1 MAAATRPG
9 SGRAR
14 EKAAD
19 PSRKR
24 VPRLRRA
31 PRDPALTPPGLRLPT
46 LPDTPSKGNRH
57 RAAHPVFRAP
67 GSAALTKPDDEVT
80 SPAGI
85 YLTRLP
91 NMSAENSQSP
101 VGPSP
106 LHSPTTSQQSTQT
119 FSSEEEDAEE
129 EKESPKEE
137 PSFSKEDEFLGENG
151 YVENYPEEDE
161 YLQEAQFLTAEGYL
175 YARDYLYKN
184 QYLKWREYLQ
194 KEVGSNGQDY
204 WYENDYPESRENLQE
219 EVASKEQDYWYEN
232 DYPESRENLQ
242 EEVASKEQ
250 DYLYENDYLQRGKP
264 QAAAPGHRAPAGR
277 PSTTLRQPPSPDT
290 KWPPSPGRGRPQPVL
305 MTAPALC
312 STGPLVPHDTPQGAG
327 NVDCQGRH
335 DGHAGPVASTS
346 QATGTSQATTLF
358 AVPTPA
364 SESTSE
370 PYYDL
375 VPLASFTKDG
385 REFVIWKDKST
396 QTEWLYKTNVY
407 VITEMPGEENEEL
420 TAVKPGS
427 GEGLQ
432 DSRVN
437 EPADMLDSLVNEPA
451 DMLEVDDIDL
461 LNPKVVDMPTIT
473 YHFGSQSS
481 EVEEPEKQEVKKP
494 RHVVRRKKK
503 LEIDTEWIKD
513 KIEVHQGDAKLDLYP
528 NKDIFQ
534 ILFPDG
540 SGQIY
545 YPSRNLALLILSS
558 AESKFTYIILEDSK
572 EMQMQALVNNSG
584 HATFHDDNREIWLS
598 LSPNL
603 GYYFAKDQAQK
614 AWNWWNLSDHV
625 HAPPIR
631 PISLRI
637 NQYIEV
643 QIRSQDKITFCFTHQ
658 KQHIY
663 LNLGTKYKGAL
674 GSVCRRLQTKAEVAQ
689 IRFSGAQVD
698 VGSWPGMAD
707 SLSAVFVTPDML
719 SEMKSQVALEVDAG
733 PWVRKI
739 RVLLGKMSRVV
750 NFLTISE
757 LENFLEATGI
767 LLIDN
772 TSLTEKFRSR
782 VEVATTLVPGSFSS
796 Y

>member
-1 MAAATRPG
+1 
-9 SGRAR
+9 
-14 EKAAD
+14 
-19 PSRKR
+19 
-24 VPRLRRA
+24 
-31 PRDPALTPPGLRLPT
+31 
-46 LPDTPSKGNRH
+46 
-57 RAAHPVFRAP
+57 
-67 GSAALTKPDDEVT
+67 
-80 SPAGI
+80 
-85 YLTRLP
+85 
-91 NMSAENSQSP
+91 MSAENSQAP

-119 FSSEEEDAEE
+119 FSSEEEDAEG

-151 YVENYPEEDE
+151 YLENYAEEDE

-194 KEVGSNGQDY
+194 KEVGSNEQDY
-204 WYENDYPESRENLQE
+204 WYENDYPESRENLPK
-219 EVASKEQDYWYEN
+219 EVASNGQDYWYEN
-232 DYPESRENLQ
+232 DYPESTENLQ

-250 DYLYENDYLQRGKP
+250 DYLYENDYPQR
-264 QAAAPGHRAPAGR
+264 
-277 PSTTLRQPPSPDT
+277 
-290 KWPPSPGRGRPQPVL
+290 
-305 MTAPALC
+305 
-312 STGPLVPHDTPQGAG
+312 
-327 NVDCQGRH
+327 
-335 DGHAGPVASTS
+335 
-346 QATGTSQATTLF
+346 
-358 AVPTPA
+358 
-364 SESTSE
+364 
-370 PYYDL
+370 
-375 VPLASFTKDG
+375 
-385 REFVIWKDKST
+385 
-396 QTEWLYKTNVY
+396 
-407 VITEMPGEENEEL
+407 EL

-427 GEGLQ
+427 GEGLL
-432 DSRVN
+432 DSIVN
-437 EPADMLDSLVNEPA
+437 EPADALDSLVNEPA
-451 DMLEVDDIDL
+451 DMLEVDDISDSFLKSFSYQAVFKTMIKELTARNEQEEDIDIPLSSPLEGETRRKLGIL
-461 LNPKVVDMPTIT
+461 LKKNFEKFKEIILWIMKKRESQRVVDMPTIT

-481 EVEEPEKQEVKKP
+481 DVEEPEKQEVKKP

-528 NKDIFQ
+528 NKNIFQ

-572 EMQMQALVNNSG
+572 EMQIQALVNNSG
-584 HATFHDDNREIWLS
+584 HATFHDENREIWLS

-643 QIRSQDKITFCFTHQ
+643 QIRTQDKITFCFTHQ
-658 KQHIY
+658 KQHIC
-663 LNLGTKYKGAL
+663 LNLGTKYK
-674 GSVCRRLQTKAEVAQ
+674 
-689 IRFSGAQVD
+689 
-698 VGSWPGMAD
+698 
-707 SLSAVFVTPDML
+707 FVTPDML

-757 LENFLEATGI
+757 LENFLEASGI

-772 TSLTEKFRSR
+772 PSLSEKFRSR
-782 VEVATTLVPGSFSS
+782 VEAATTLVPGSFSS

>member
-1 MAAATRPG
+1 
-9 SGRAR
+9 
-14 EKAAD
+14 
-19 PSRKR
+19 
-24 VPRLRRA
+24 
-31 PRDPALTPPGLRLPT
+31 
-46 LPDTPSKGNRH
+46 
-57 RAAHPVFRAP
+57 
-67 GSAALTKPDDEVT
+67 
-80 SPAGI
+80 
-85 YLTRLP
+85 
-91 NMSAENSQSP
+91 MSAENSQSP

-184 QYLKWREYLQ
+184 QYLKWRENLQ

-219 EVASKEQDYWYEN
+219 EVGSNEHDYWYEN

-250 DYLYENDYLQRGKP
+250 DYLYENDYLQRAFLMFL
-264 QAAAPGHRAPAGR
+264 QMRHIPGGCQRE
-277 PSTTLRQPPSPDT
+277 
-290 KWPPSPGRGRPQPVL
+290 
-305 MTAPALC
+305 MTERLKKNFEKFKEII
-312 STGPLVPHDTPQGAG
+312 LWIM
-327 NVDCQGRH
+327 
-335 DGHAGPVASTS
+335 
-346 QATGTSQATTLF
+346 
-358 AVPTPA
+358 
-364 SESTSE
+364 
-370 PYYDL
+370 
-375 VPLASFTKDG
+375 KK
-385 REFVIWKDKST
+385 RE
-396 QTEWLYKTNVY
+396 N
-407 VITEMPGEENEEL
+407 
-420 TAVKPGS
+420 
-427 GEGLQ
+427 
-432 DSRVN
+432 
-437 EPADMLDSLVNEPA
+437 
-451 DMLEVDDIDL
+451 L
-461 LNPKVVDMPTIT
+461 LNPKVIDMPTIT

-584 HATFHDDNREIWLS
+584 HATFHDENREIWLS

-663 LNLGTKYKGAL
+663 LNLGTKYK
-674 GSVCRRLQTKAEVAQ
+674 
-689 IRFSGAQVD
+689 
-698 VGSWPGMAD
+698 
-707 SLSAVFVTPDML
+707 FVTPDML

-782 VEVATTLVPGSFSS
+782 VEAATTLVPGSFSS